1 MRIRQLNQ
9 RRGGLSGLGD
19 RAAGALARG
28 QKQWL
33 ELGMLVMQDPKLL
46 PVDEPVADMT
56 RQEIEH
62 TSGLLASLAGD
73 CTVIVI
79 EHDMEFVQ
87 SIAHRV
93 SVPCDRAGVPHE
105 GSPLAEGNMESIQN
119 SPKVIEV
126 YLGG

>member
-1 MRIRQLNQ
+1 MLRIRQLNQ

-19 RAAGALARG
+19 RVAGALARG

-46 PVDEPVADMT
+46 PVDEPVAGMT
-56 RQEIEH
+56 QQEIEH

-93 SVPCDRAGVPHE
+93 SVPH
-105 GSPLAEGNMESIQN
+105 
-119 SPKVIEV
+119 
-126 YLGG
+126 